1 MQKNSKTIGA
11 YRESTELFL
20 FLRPLKYYSSRDT
33 VPLMFVECCRCAAA
47 KEQRDHMR
55 AMGHPIPDSEDSDAE
70 DDSVGHTLIFI
81 DLFVPSNC

>member
-1 MQKNSKTIGA
+1 
-11 YRESTELFL
+11 
-20 FLRPLKYYSSRDT
+20 
-33 VPLMFVECCRCAAA
+33 MFVECCRCAAA